1 MSNPLDQFAPLLD
14 AELMVSALQRH
25 LPECLAGDWQVTGC
39 EIQHPR
45 YKTYRLVENLERSFL
60 ALVYHLRGRQLP
72 SSISDR
78 RIFYARA
85 YLGQRSHQAFAEA
98 QAGGERAIH
107 LAELGMVG
115 WRFPDDPA
123 MPWLAELLTRPL
135 NSLESSL
142 PRKRE
147 SNITAGLPPS
157 RERRYLRAGLIMDSR
172 QIIEWS
178 QRPISAIEIVN
189 YRPEIRCTARYIFA
203 ASEADPARE
212 VYGKTYADERG
223 KTVHENLSMLQK
235 QSQSNADF
243 VMPKALAY
251 DMEHRTLWLEGLQG
265 QALAELDFATGV
277 AEKIP
282 LLANALAAF
291 HQLTPPILPVVNLP
305 QHLQEWR
312 KKVDKLS
319 HAYPAIQPAL
329 TLLLTELQQNLPELE
344 MPGLIHGDFHIDQLL
359 VLPNGRLALFDY
371 DELAL
376 GDPLQDL
383 ANFAAD
389 LYNYPYAVA
398 TIDQL
403 VRQLFTAYSAAKQ
416 GQADPQRFAWHLRGQ
431 LLTRAYRT
439 FIQQKSAA
447 QQRVADFIALALRPW
462 PLVD

>member
-1 MSNPLDQFAPLLD
+1 MSNPLDQFTPLLD
-14 AELMVSALQRH
+14 AEWMAATLQRY

-45 YKTYRLVENLERSFL
+45 YKTYRLAENRERSFL
-60 ALVYHLRGRQLP
+60 SLVYHLQGRKLP
-72 SSISDR
+72 SSIADQ
-78 RIFYARA
+78 RILYARA

-98 QAGGERAIH
+98 QASGKKAIH

-123 MPWLAELLTRPL
+123 MPWLAEL
-135 NSLESSL
+135 
-142 PRKRE
+142 
-147 SNITAGLPPS
+147 
-157 RERRYLRAGLIMDSR
+157 MDSR
-172 QIIEWS
+172 RIPELGQQTVS
-178 QRPISAIEIVN
+178 SIEIVN
-189 YRPEIRCTARYIFA
+189 YRPEIRCTARYRFA
-203 ASEADPARE
+203 AENTEPERV

-223 KTVHENLSMLQK
+223 KTVHDQLSILQK
-235 QSQSNADF
+235 QFQSNLGF

-251 DMEHRTLWLEGLQG
+251 DLEHRTVWLEGLQG
-265 QALAELDFATGV
+265 QMLTELDFATTL
-277 AEKIP
+277 AENIP
-282 LLANALAAF
+282 ALVNALAVF
-291 HQLTPPILPVVNLP
+291 HQLTPPSLPAITLP
-305 QHLQEWR
+305 QHLLEWC
-312 KKVDKLS
+312 KKAEKLS
-319 HAYPAIQPAL
+319 NAYPAIQPVL
-329 TLLLTELQQNLPELE
+329 SVLLSELQQNRPEVDML
-344 MPGLIHGDFHIDQLL
+344 GLIHGDFHIDQLL

-389 LYNYPYAVA
+389 LYNYPYPVA

-447 QQRVADFIALALRPW
+447 EQRIADFIALALRPW
-462 PLVD
+462 PLAG